1 VRECAV
7 IGVADAYRG
16 ETVKAI
22 VALKA
27 GQALGADALLDFLQG
42 RLSKIEMPTQVEFRA
57 DLPKT
62 AVGKIQKK
70 ILIDEAAA
78 AAAAVAKEKLS

>member
-1 VRECAV
+1 LTSAE
-7 IGVADAYRG
+7 
-16 ETVKAI
+16 
-22 VALKA
+22 
-27 GQALGADALLDFLQG
+27 LDHFLEAK
-42 RLSKIEMPTQVEFRA
+42 LSKIEKPTQYEVRA

-78 AAAAVAKEKLS
+78 AYAALSGKP

>member
-1 VRECAV
+1 L
-7 IGVADAYRG
+7 G
-16 ETVKAI
+16 EEQLAH
-22 VALKA
+22 
-27 GQALGADALLDFLQG
+27 FLEG
-42 RLSKIEMPTQVEFRA
+42 KLSKIEKPTQYEFRA

-78 AAAAVAKEKLS
+78 AYAALKEKS

>member
-1 VRECAV
+1 V
-7 IGVADAYRG
+7 IGVPDAYRG
-16 ETVKAI
+16 QTVKAI

-27 GQALGADALLDFLQG
+27 DASLGEEQLAHFLDG
-42 RLSKIEMPTQVEFRA
+42 KLSKIEKPTQYEFRA

-78 AAAAVAKEKLS
+78 AYAALKEKS

>member
-1 VRECAV
+1 MP
-7 IGVADAYRG
+7 DAYRG
-16 ETVKAI
+16 QTVKAI
-22 VALKA
+22 VALKTD
-27 GQALGADALLDFLQG
+27 ADLSAEQLDHFLSG
-42 RLSKIEMPTQVEFRA
+42 KLSKIEKPTQYEFRA

-78 AAAAVAKEKLS
+78 AAGAAKERIS

>member
-1 VRECAV
+1 
-7 IGVADAYRG
+7 
-16 ETVKAI
+16 
-22 VALKA
+22 LS
-27 GQALGADALLDFLQG
+27 ADALAQFLQS
-42 RLSKIEMPTQVEFRA
+42 RLSKIELPTQYEFRA

-78 AAAAVAKEKLS
+78 AAATNPKGEKTS